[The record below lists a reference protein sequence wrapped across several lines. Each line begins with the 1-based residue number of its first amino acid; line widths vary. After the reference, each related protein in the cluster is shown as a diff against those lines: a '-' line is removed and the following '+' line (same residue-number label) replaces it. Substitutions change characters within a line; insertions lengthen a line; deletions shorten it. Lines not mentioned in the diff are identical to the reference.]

1 VVERRYTVLGVA
13 GPLPAV
19 LKRDEGFEICSAKA
33 LTTRRKRTIQAFMAN
48 TAKLS
53 RDERKKAKRTAR
65 KKRKAEKPLK
75 PRDYA
80 RGSKKP
86 KVKKLARGQ
95 AKR

>member
-1 VVERRYTVLGVA
+1 MLGSERPVS
-13 GPLPAV
+13 AV
-19 LKRDEGFEICSAKA
+19 LNAAAFEARCIILKKEGSIDS
-33 LTTRRKRTIQAFMAN
+33 FMAN

-53 RDERKKAKRTAR
+53 RDERKKVKRAAR

-75 PRDYA
+75 PRDYP

-86 KVKKLARGQ
+86 KVKKMARGQ

>member
-1 VVERRYTVLGVA
+1 
-13 GPLPAV
+13 LPIGHCE
-19 LKRDEGFEICSAKA
+19 LKKKEQDKSS
-33 LTTRRKRTIQAFMAN
+33 MAN
-48 TAKLS
+48 TKKLS
-53 RDERKKAKRTAR
+53 KEDRKKVKRASRKKAKVD
-65 KKRKAEKPLK
+65 KPKK

>member
-1 VVERRYTVLGVA
+1 LPKGRKPWGSKKKDFSPEGAKETPEAPRPGNPYDRRT
-13 GPLPAV
+13 
-19 LKRDEGFEICSAKA
+19 S
-33 LTTRRKRTIQAFMAN
+33 TAFMAN
-48 TAKLS
+48 TKSLS
-53 RDERKKAKRTAR
+53 KEERKKARRTAR